1 MTILFIMLA
10 VLDSFLDGTLIDSG
24 AVFIPFKG
32 IIFLLLILIVIIF
45 AQLELANLISNTGAK
60 IFKPVTIISSVLLAT
75 GWYWSQFAG
84 AESTHQI
91 SFQLLYTIFVL
102 AFSFLFLMIYQ
113 ARKYATEN
121 VIVNCGANCFSIFYL
136 GLLTSFILGIRLDF
150 SVQHFLLF
158 TFTVKSADIGAYTVG
173 RLFGKHKWSPA
184 ISPNKT
190 IEGLIGAAIF
200 SMVVGSILSICFG
213 IMSWWLGLIFG
224 LIFAFV
230 GQLGDL
236 AESMIKR
243 DASTK
248 DASDSVPGFGGVLD
262 IVDSLLPAAPLA
274 YIFFAAV
281 GNF

>member
-1 MTILFIMLA
+1 MTILFIVLA
-10 VLDSFLDGTLIDSG
+10 VFDSFLDGTLTESG
-24 AVFIPFKG
+24 SAFIPFKG
-32 IIFLLLILIVIIF
+32 IIFLLLILIVITF
-45 AQLELANLISNTGAK
+45 AQLELANLISKTGAK
-60 IFKPVTIISSVLLAT
+60 IFKPVTIISSILLAT

-84 AESTHQI
+84 EESTHQI
-91 SFQLLYTIFVL
+91 SFQLLYTIFVM

-121 VIVNCGANCFSIFYL
+121 VIANCGANCFSIFYL
-136 GLLTSFILGIRLDF
+136 GLLVSFILGIRLDF
-150 SVQHFLLF
+150 GIKHFLLF
-158 TFTVKSADIGAYTVG
+158 AFTVKSADIGAYAIG
-173 RLFGKHKWSPA
+173 RLFGKRKWMPA

-190 IEGLIGAAIF
+190 IEGLAGAAIF

-213 IMSWWLGLIFG
+213 IMPWWLGSVFG

-243 DASTK
+243 DASQK

-274 YIFFAAV
+274 YIFFAVASRI
-281 GNF
+281 

>member
-1 MTILFIMLA
+1 MTILFIVLA
-10 VLDSFLDGTLIDSG
+10 IFDSFLDETSIKFGS
-24 AVFIPFKG
+24 VHIPFKG
-32 IIFLLLILIVIIF
+32 IIFLLLIFTVMTF
-45 AQLELANLISNTGAK
+45 SQLELANLISKTGAK
-60 IFKPVTIISSVLLAT
+60 IFKPVTIISSILLAT

-84 AESTHQI
+84 EESAPQI

-136 GLLTSFILGIRLDF
+136 GLLASFILGIRLDF
-150 SVQHFLLF
+150 GIQHFLLF
-158 TFTVKSADIGAYTVG
+158 AFTVKFADIGAYTAG
-173 RLFGKHKWSPA
+173 RLFGRRKWSPA

-190 IEGLIGAAIF
+190 AEGLVGAVLF
-200 SMVVGSILSICFG
+200 SMVVGSILSVGFD
-213 IMSWWLGLIFG
+213 IMPLWLGLVFG
-224 LIFAFV
+224 LIFAIV

-243 DASTK
+243 DASAK

-262 IVDSLLPAAPLA
+262 VVDSLLPAAPLA
-274 YIFFAAV
+274 YIFLAV
-281 GNF
+281 AQRI